1 MTTYLRFILMTEEI
15 NWTLSISQPTEF
27 YIVTCESYFCYVM
40 FLCYWDIIYNN
51 TKAITEW
58 VMISDQDHMF
68 FFKW

>member
-1 MTTYLRFILMTEEI
+1 MTTYLRFILMTGEI

-27 YIVTCESYFCYVM
+27 YIVTCESHFCYVM
-40 FLCYWDIIYNN
+40 FLCYWDIIYNY

-58 VMISDQDHMF
+58 VMISDQDYMF